1 MKSLVTGASGFI
13 GGHLTRALV
22 IAGDEVRILVRPTS
36 DTRHLADLSVE
47 ICTGDLTD
55 PASLRRAV
63 AGAERVFHC
72 AAIVS
77 DWGDPA
83 RFDAVNVE
91 GTRRLLEAAL
101 DANVRKF
108 LHVSSTE
115 VYGYPDY
122 PATEQAP
129 YRYRRWP
136 YCETKI
142 EAEKQ
147 AWAFAERGLPLTVV
161 RPATVYGPR
170 SATLVEM
177 VQLLQT
183 GQMMLIGGGRKNA
196 GLVYVDNL
204 CDALLLAGEPERGLG
219 RAYNLTDGLDVTW
232 GQFINALAAALGKG
246 PVRRSIPHTP
256 AYAAAWLLESW
267 ACLTCPGGQRQGSA
281 APWARRRRQSERP
294 LLTRMAVEFT
304 GTDQSFPADRA
315 RQELGWSP
323 RVGFD
328 QGMQNVR
335 KWLQAEGYLG

>member
-22 IAGDEVRILVRPTS
+22 VAGDVVRILARPAS
-36 DTRHLADLSVE
+36 DTRHLADLPVE

-55 PASLRRAV
+55 PHSLRQAV
-63 AGAERVFHC
+63 AGVERVFHC

-77 DWGDPA
+77 DWGDA
-83 RFDAVNVE
+83 ALFGAVNVA
-91 GTRRLLEAAL
+91 GTRHLLAAAL
-101 DANVRKF
+101 DAGVRKF
-108 LHVSSTE
+108 VHVSSTE

-122 PATEQAP
+122 PATEEAP
-129 YRYRRWP
+129 YRRRSWP

-177 VQLLQT
+177 VGLLQT
-183 GQMMLIGGGRKNA
+183 GQMMLIGSGRRNA
-196 GLVYVDNL
+196 GLMYVDNL
-204 CDALLLAGEPERGLG
+204 SDALWLAGRPDLGLG

-232 GQFINALAAALGKG
+232 GQLTNALAALLGKS
-246 PVRRSIPHTP
+246 PVRRSAPRTP
-256 AYAAAWLLESW
+256 AYAAGWLLE
-267 ACLTCPGGQRQGSA
+267 G
-281 APWARRRRQSERP
+281 WARLRRQSARP

-315 RQELGWSP
+315 RRELGWSP

-328 QGMQNVR
+328 EGMQRVR
-335 KWLQAEGYLG
+335 AWLQAEGYLEGQDVASLV